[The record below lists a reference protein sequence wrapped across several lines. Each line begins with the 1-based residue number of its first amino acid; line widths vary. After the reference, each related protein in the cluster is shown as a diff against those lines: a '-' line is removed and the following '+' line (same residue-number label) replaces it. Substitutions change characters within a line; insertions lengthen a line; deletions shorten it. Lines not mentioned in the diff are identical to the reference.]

1 MILRILSIL
10 LWIFVL
16 SSCTKKPEEPE
27 ETYDNFDFY
36 IESISNITSSSA
48 TIKATLTM
56 YKTGTI
62 NISGLFVQ
70 IETTTKTATD
80 SLCRES
86 DFKKKE
92 GIVELTITDLKPNT
106 VYSILPMAR
115 FNPPYINQ
123 YATRI
128 IAIGS
133 ANSTESFTT
142 LAK

>member
-56 YKTGTI
+56 HKRGTI

-86 DFKKKE
+86 DFEKKE

-142 LAK
+142 LAN